1 MGMVLRGDRL
11 CAVLYDTARRLTLR
25 SIILRGDTEKIEYF
39 SKNETKNENILTHW
53 SVTRA
58 GSKDEKKTGDQKSR
72 WNVPL
77 EDHSHEIFGPRF
89 Y

>member
-39 SKNETKNENILTHW
+39 SENETKNENILTH
-53 SVTRA
+53 
-58 GSKDEKKTGDQKSR
+58 
-72 WNVPL
+72 
-77 EDHSHEIFGPRF
+77 
-89 Y
+89 